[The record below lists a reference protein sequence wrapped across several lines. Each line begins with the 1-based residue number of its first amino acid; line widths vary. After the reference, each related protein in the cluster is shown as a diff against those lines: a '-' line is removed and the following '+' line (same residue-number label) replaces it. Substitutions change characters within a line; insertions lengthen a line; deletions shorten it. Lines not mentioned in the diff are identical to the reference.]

1 MLLSSTVGMLSAP
14 RWTSG
19 RGLPLGCV
27 KVESGLATFLHRLMA
42 LFLLNCCPNPEKY
55 TGYLGRPF
63 PKTLQAGCCN
73 PQNEATD
80 TCLVGWVHE
89 SGATMTTQAFMW
101 GCGRYHSQQENL
113 RLASLSGRDT
123 WRVCAQPRCME
134 VNLTPSTCLRI
145 HFSQFLNTQPPSLNL
160 SWNSFWTLL
169 EFHLFNQH
177 LN

>member
-89 SGATMTTQAFMW
+89 SGATMTTQAFM
-101 GCGRYHSQQENL
+101 
-113 RLASLSGRDT
+113 
-123 WRVCAQPRCME
+123 
-134 VNLTPSTCLRI
+134 
-145 HFSQFLNTQPPSLNL
+145 
-160 SWNSFWTLL
+160 
-169 EFHLFNQH
+169 
-177 LN
+177 